1 MALLRVAETGENALG
16 QHKPNESAVKN
27 VSERDLGEAGR
38 QEGASKDQQQGTQ

>member
-1 MALLRVAETGENALG
+1 MGSWVLINETWYKSN
-16 QHKPNESAVKN
+16 KSAVKN